1 MLFKIILLF
10 MLAMFLVA
18 IVGRV
23 LFPSALPPVLRKRK
37 GTPRCGRC
45 GRYLIGRGGCD
56 CGGRAK

>member
-10 MLAMFLVA
+10 LLAMFLVA

-37 GTPRCGRC
+37 GAARCGTC
-45 GRYLIGRGGCD
+45 GRPLIGRGPCA

>member
-10 MLAMFLVA
+10 LLAMFLVA
-18 IVGRV
+18 VVGRV

-37 GTPRCGRC
+37 GAPRCGKC
-45 GRYLIGRGGCD
+45 GRYLIGQKTCD

>member
-10 MLAMFLVA
+10 LLAMFLVA
-18 IVGRV
+18 IVGRA
-23 LFPSALPPVLRKRK
+23 LFPSALPRVLRKRK
-37 GTPRCGRC
+37 GAPRCGKC